1 MNEKDMRDLE
11 EIRKALRKAATLEDP
26 RDMWVLV
33 KESLDLLTLIVS
45 PG

>member
-1 MNEKDMRDLE
+1 MEEKDKKDLE
-11 EIRKALRKAATLEDP
+11 EVRKALRKAANVEDP
-26 RDMWVLV
+26 RDMWILV